1 MVLRMGPAAPA
12 DDALAA
18 YVDAA
23 CAQHGIA
30 LAPDERARVVAQ
42 YARLAAIA
50 APLVEWPLPADVDP
64 APVYRP

>member
-1 MVLRMGPAAPA
+1 MAPRKAPA
-12 DDALAA
+12 PPAGDALAA

-42 YARLAAIA
+42 YARLAALA
-50 APLVEWPLPADVDP
+50 APLVECPLPADVDP
-64 APVYRP
+64 APVFRP

>member
-1 MVLRMGPAAPA
+1 MAAGNSDAPSP

-30 LAPDERARVVAQ
+30 LAADERARVLAQ

-50 APLVEWPLPADVDP
+50 APLVALPLPADVDP
-64 APVYRP
+64 APVFRP

>member
-1 MVLRMGPAAPA
+1 MTARKTLAPPPDDVLAT
-12 DDALAA
+12 

-30 LAPDERARVVAQ
+30 LAADERARVLAQ

-50 APLVEWPLPADVDP
+50 APLVELPLSADVDP
-64 APVYRP
+64 APVFRP

>member
-1 MVLRMGPAAPA
+1 MAVRRNPAPPG

-30 LAPDERARVVAQ
+30 LAADERARVLAQ

-50 APLVEWPLPADVDP
+50 APLVELPLSADVDP
-64 APVYRP
+64 APVFRP